1 MADTATSMYIE
12 PERRLT
18 VRAGRHEVVLAASA
32 EEEGAEA
39 GHDIAALV
47 FERHGWHGHEDV
59 VRQQGNQRVEIGRFV
74 RADKLGHERFLSRR
88 PGNGWRLTVT
98 IRRLTAL

>member
-1 MADTATSMYIE
+1 MADTATGIYVE

-39 GHDIAALV
+39 GHGIAALV
-47 FERHGWHGHEDV
+47 FEGHGCAM
-59 VRQQGNQRVEIGRFV
+59 VRSVGRVGLEPTTDG
-74 RADKLGHERFLSRR
+74 L
-88 PGNGWRLTVT
+88 
-98 IRRLTAL
+98 